1 MGPRRFILARRLA
14 LIGSTGPWIPQAAR
28 RLVLFCIAS
37 VASATAA
44 AQQLGTI
51 RFDSWLSYQ
60 RNDDGS
66 ARRQYDPRLFVPFD
80 LQGGW
85 IFTQR
90 ADLPVLYTDKVGSD
104 NPAGGRKAGIGDW
117 YVEEIVTTPELTKNL
132 EMWASGRLVFPT
144 GGASPF
150 GSGQY
155 QWAPA

>member
-1 MGPRRFILARRLA
+1 
-14 LIGSTGPWIPQAAR
+14 
-28 RLVLFCIAS
+28 

-104 NPAGGRKAGIGDW
+104 NP
-117 YVEEIVTTPELTKNL
+117 EISLKRGNALAPHEATEGKGMKENNR
-132 EMWASGRLVFPT
+132 WARSCYG
-144 GGASPF
+144 
-150 GSGQY
+150 
-155 QWAPA
+155 